1 MMNLVDCVYH
11 LTDGSGLPSAIVGAT
26 PTPRMSVSS
35 DGCIG
40 SDCSTNS
47 SLSPAI
53 IGATT
58 AALLLVLL
66 LSTTVVVIGIAVG
79 ICRRK
84 KQQQNMV
91 ERSR

>member
-1 MMNLVDCVYH
+1 MCGYY
-11 LTDGSGLPSAIVGAT
+11 LTADSGLSSAMVEAT
-26 PTPRMSVSS
+26 LTPPVSVSS

-47 SLSPAI
+47 SLSPVI

-58 AALLLVLL
+58 AALLLVLIL
-66 LSTTVVVIGIAVG
+66 FTTVVVIGIAVG
-79 ICRRK
+79 IRRK
-84 KQQQNMV
+84 EKKQHNMI